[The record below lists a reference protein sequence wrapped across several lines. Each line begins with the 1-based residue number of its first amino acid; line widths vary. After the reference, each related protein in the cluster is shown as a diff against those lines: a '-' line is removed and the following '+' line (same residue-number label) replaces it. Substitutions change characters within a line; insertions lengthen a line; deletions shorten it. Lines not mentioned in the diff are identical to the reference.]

1 MVLDIRKHVAPQIPF
16 WTAQGTVN
24 LADLL
29 PENLTAQIIAE
40 ALAKTNRFSGRTP
53 LPWPVTSHSVLVE
66 GLVQAEH
73 GPWAILH
80 DAHEVFVGDI
90 TTPAVEL
97 IALSAP
103 AGVIEDAIA
112 RAKGRVDRAIA
123 RAWQV
128 PPRSLSYAIRH
139 ADRLALLA
147 EAIVFMGVQ
156 PQFLEPGDEED
167 VDRAISLL
175 REMPSGED
183 WRASRDLWLSRVE
196 HYSHLGRMS
205 PPKPPAGTAPAFTP
219 TERKN

>member
-66 GLVQAEH
+66 AMVSAEH

-80 DAHEVFVGDI
+80 DAHEVFIGDI
-90 TTPAVEL
+90 TTPAIEL
-97 IALSAP
+97 IALGAP
-103 AGVIEDAIA
+103 GGAVEDAIA
-112 RAKGRVDRAIA
+112 AAKGRVDRAIG

-128 PPRSLSYAIRH
+128 PPRSLSFAIRR

-147 EAIVFMGVQ
+147 EAIVFLGAR
-156 PQFLEPGDEED
+156 PQYLEPGDD
-167 VDRAISLL
+167 DDIDRAISLL
-175 REMPSGED
+175 REMPTGDD
-183 WRASRDLWLSRVE
+183 WRASRDLWLARVE
-196 HYSHLGRMS
+196 HYTQLGRMA
-205 PPKPPAGTAPAFTP
+205 PPKTTAH
-219 TERKN
+219 RD